1 MEVIALTSFVISVI
15 FLAMN
20 FIESKYIKKESLSKD
35 VLKETIMVTFSS
47 FVTLFLVN
55 KFNIFKGKNK
65 DSKAQVFVDKPE
77 F

>member
-1 MEVIALTSFVISVI
+1 MEVIAFSSVVISVI

-20 FIESKYIKKESLSKD
+20 FIESKYIKKEPLSKD
-35 VLKETIMVTFSS
+35 ALKETLMVTLSS

-55 KFNIFKGKNK
+55 KFNMFKGKK
-65 DSKAQVFVDKPE
+65 KGDQAQVFVDKPE

>member
-1 MEVIALTSFVISVI
+1 MEAIALSSVVISVI

-20 FIESKYIKKESLSKD
+20 FIESKYIKKEPLSKD
-35 VLKETIMVTFSS
+35 ALKETLMVTLSS

-55 KFNIFKGKNK
+55 KFNMFKGKK
-65 DSKAQVFVDKPE
+65 KGDQAQVFVDKPE